1 MPGRLSTA
9 CSPTNSAAGEHVAQY
24 DVYEHPGERLRAEY
38 PFIIDLQTDLLSSLD
53 TRVIV
58 PLRRAE
64 LLPAIKR
71 LNPSFTIDGINVV
84 LVPTEIVAIRRSLL
98 GPPVGSLGKE
108 HFVITAALDLMLT
121 GI

>member
-1 MPGRLSTA
+1 M
-9 CSPTNSAAGEHVAQY
+9 AQY

-38 PFIIDLQTDLLSSLD
+38 PFVIDLQADPPSSLD
-53 TRVIV
+53 TRVIT
-58 PLRRAE
+58 PLRRTQ

-71 LNPSFTIDGINVV
+71 LNPGFTIDGMKVV

-98 GPPVGSLGKE
+98 GAPAGSLAKE
-108 HFVITAALDLMLT
+108 HFAITAALDLMLI

>member
-1 MPGRLSTA
+1 VA
-9 CSPTNSAAGEHVAQY
+9 CSPTNSAAGERVAQY

-38 PFIIDLQTDLLSSLD
+38 PFVIDLQAGLLSSLD
-53 TRVIV
+53 TRVIA

-71 LNPSFTIDGINVV
+71 LNPGFTINGAKVV
-84 LVPTEIVAIRRSLL
+84 LVPTEIVAIRRGLL
-98 GPPVGSLGKE
+98 GPPVASLAKE
-108 HFVITAALDLMLT
+108 HFAITAALDLMLT

>member
-1 MPGRLSTA
+1 M
-9 CSPTNSAAGEHVAQY
+9 AQY

-38 PFIIDLQTDLLSSLD
+38 PFVIDLQADLLSSFD

-71 LNPSFTIDGINVV
+71 LNPSFTVDGIKVV
-84 LVPTEIVAIRRSLL
+84 LVPTEIVAIRRNLL
-98 GPPVGSLGKE
+98 GPPVTSLAKE
-108 HFVITAALDLMLT
+108 HFAITAALDLMLT

>member
-1 MPGRLSTA
+1 MRGRPSTA
-9 CSPTNSAAGEHVAQY
+9 CSPTSSGAGKRVAQY

-38 PFIIDLQTDLLSSLD
+38 PFVIDLQADLLSSLD
-53 TRVIV
+53 TRVIA

-64 LLPAIKR
+64 LVPAIKR
-71 LNPSFTIDGINVV
+71 LNPGFTIDGINVV

-98 GPPVGSLGKE
+98 GRPVASLAKE
-108 HFVITAALDLMLT
+108 HFAITAALDLMLT